1 MDKDKELE
9 RLVDKMMEEAPL
21 ETPSSNFTYA
31 VIQEVTKLQRS
42 MAEYKPVM
50 SIKSILIALGMLGV
64 FGFYLFATNSA
75 TTPAEGQ
82 VIQLLSDAKNWFSAK
97 IPQLQISKTFSYMVG
112 AIGLMV
118 CFQAFVLKRYFNKRC
133 A

>member
-21 ETPSSNFTYA
+21 ETPSSNFTY
-31 VIQEVTKLQRS
+31 VVMQEVTKLQQS

-50 SIKSILIALGMLGV
+50 SIESILIALGMLGV
-64 FGFYLFATNSA
+64 FGFYLFTTNSA

-82 VIQLLSDAKNWFSAK
+82 VIQLLSDAKSWYSAK
-97 IPQLQISKTFSYMVG
+97 MPQLQISKTFSYMIG

-118 CFQAFVLKRYFNKRC
+118 CFQAFVLKRYFNKRW

>member
-21 ETPSSNFTYA
+21 ETPSSNFTY
-31 VIQEVTKLQRS
+31 VVMQEVTKLQQS
-42 MAEYKPVM
+42 IAEYKPVM

-64 FGFYLFATNSA
+64 FGFYLFTTNSA

-82 VIQLLSDAKNWFSAK
+82 VIQLLSDAKSWFSAK
-97 IPQLQISKTFSYMVG
+97 MPQLQISKTFSYMVG

-118 CFQAFVLKRYFNKRC
+118 CFQAFVLKRYFIKRW

>member
-31 VIQEVTKLQRS
+31 VMQEVTKLQRS

-50 SIKSILIALGMLGV
+50 SIKSILIALGMLGI
-64 FGFYLFATNSA
+64 FGFYLFTTNSA

-82 VIQLLSDAKNWFSAK
+82 VFQLLSDAKSWFSTK
-97 IPQLQISKTFSYMVG
+97 MPQLQISKTFSYMVG
-112 AIGLMV
+112 TIGLVV
-118 CFQAFVLKRYFNKRC
+118 CFQAFVLKRYFNKRW